1 MMENCIFCKIA
12 KGEIPGNKVY
22 EDDKVLAFDDIN
34 PMAPVH
40 VIVIP
45 KQHIPTLMDVAPENM
60 NIMGDIFTAVK
71 EVAKIK
77 KIEEKGFR
85 TVINCNEEGG
95 QLIFHL
101 HIHVLGGE
109 RLKDDLA

>member
-1 MMENCIFCKIA
+1 VEDCIFCKIA
-12 KGEIPGNKVY
+12 RGEIPCNKVY

-45 KQHIPTLMDVAPENM
+45 KQHIPTLMDVARENM
-60 NIMGDIFTAVK
+60 NIMSDIFTAVK

-101 HIHVLGGE
+101 HMHVLGGE

>member
-1 MMENCIFCKIA
+1 MEDCIFCKIA
-12 KGEIPGNKVY
+12 RGEIPCNKVY

-45 KQHIPTLMDVAPENM
+45 KQHIPTLMDVARENM
-60 NIMGDIFTAVK
+60 NIMSDIFTAVK

-85 TVINCNEEGG
+85 TVINCNE
-95 QLIFHL
+95 
-101 HIHVLGGE
+101 
-109 RLKDDLA
+109 